1 MAVPGHQNRQLEFG
15 HRFELED
22 KDLHHLH
29 EEVPAVGV
37 LLFTPGLDTLD
48 QVEEE
53 FAGHG
58 LDAGGQGLV
67 VDVSGI
73 RYQRKEDV
81 EHLIKAI
88 HAKHTFKVD
97 YEAKQYIGIHL
108 DWDYDR

>member
-67 VDVSGI
+67 VDVSGE
-73 RYQRKEDV
+73 QFDSSAEV
-81 EHLIKAI
+81 CQAQLLTNMVNQVGLEH
-88 HAKHTFKVD
+88 
-97 YEAKQYIGIHL
+97 
-108 DWDYDR
+108 R